1 LRGKIQRPNPE
12 LGGGRKTKGTDW
24 RQSPITIPVA
34 RMIKNDFTNIEP
46 GAYSLTRR
54 SENFSDLLINLSSV
68 GNLKKSIPE
77 KERKHIR
84 LQDDTRVL
92 IKVKKLISGKAKL
105 FIDQS
110 GKRANRTDNL
120 KKGGREVLQRTNLTD
135 YAKSKIRDAGNVMG
149 YLVEND
155 SRYISSLMATLTYGK
170 AVPDHKTAKRHLNL
184 FLTRCR
190 QYGWLNSYVWVAQNQ
205 TGKRATEKGLSSYRA
220 TNGSAIHFHILFLTE
235 RGSDLQLKNAQRV
248 LRAIWKEIVNKWEVK
263 KGFPVQNIGGV
274 DIRAVYNSSNYI
286 SRYISQ
292 EEGTII
298 GNLWGMSSQL
308 RKHIEPEE
316 QYILYPK
323 SIFNKTAYRT
333 RAERIYRKNVLG
345 ETEVIGQLPKQTISI
360 KLWNGERCICTN
372 EYSLVKADLD
382 RESRNYG
389 YDVPTTWTKE
399 DKFKDEQWKEIQ
411 KEVVRYAE
419 RNFKNGKPDKGFAR
433 RDAVRKAIETLQG
446 TNERR
451 NEQANERRNEQAN
464 ERRNEQMELII
475 PNQ

>member
-1 LRGKIQRPNPE
+1 
-12 LGGGRKTKGTDW
+12 
-24 RQSPITIPVA
+24 
-34 RMIKNDFTNIEP
+34 MINNDSTNIEP

-68 GNLKKSIPE
+68 GNLKKTNSGKQSE
-77 KERKHIR
+77 YNG
-84 LQDDTRVL
+84 LQDDTKVL
-92 IKVKKLISGKAKL
+92 IKVKKLISGKAKF

-110 GKRANRTDNL
+110 GKRSSGNDNL
-120 KKGGREVLQRTNLTD
+120 KKGGREVLKRTNLTD
-135 YAKSKIRDAGNVMG
+135 YAKRTIRDAGNVMG

-155 SRYISSLMATLTYGK
+155 SRYINSLMATLTYGK

-190 QYGWLNSYVWVAQNQ
+190 QYRWLNSYVWVAQNQ
-205 TGKRATEKGLSSYRA
+205 TGKRATEKGLNSYRA
-220 TNGSAIHFHILFLTE
+220 KYGSAIHFHILFLTE

-248 LRAIWKEIVNKWEVK
+248 LRAIWKEIVNKWEAK
-263 KGFPVQNIGGV
+263 QGFPVQNIGGV

-316 QYILYPK
+316 KYLLYPK
-323 SIFNKTAYRT
+323 SIFDKTSYRV
-333 RAERIYRKNVLG
+333 RAERIYRKNALG
-345 ETEVIGQLPKQTISI
+345 ETEIIGQSPKQTISI

-372 EYSLVKADLD
+372 DYSLVKADLD
-382 RESRNYG
+382 RESRNAG

-399 DKFKDEQWKEIQ
+399 DKIQNEQWKEIQ
-411 KEVVRYAE
+411 QEIVKYAE
-419 RNFKNGKPDKGFAR
+419 RNFKNGNPGKGFAR

-446 TNERR
+446 TNE
-451 NEQANERRNEQAN
+451 QTNERK
-464 ERRNEQMELII
+464 NEQMELII
-475 PNQ
+475 LQ